1 MTHSDLMWHAYS
13 FIHHLLKFLVIAR
26 RRVGGVQGLH
36 FLSIYES
43 RHTYEI
49 SCQTSKWVLSRIND
63 SCHTWVSQNTRMN
76 ASCRR
81 SKALYFYCSCMSH
94 ATCVIESCH
103 IKEWV
108 MSQKN
113 ESCRMDESC
122 HIWKSHG
129 WVMSWGKESCH
140 TYEWVMSHIWMSHVT
155 HMNESCHAYE
165 W

>member
-63 SCHTWVSQNTRMN
+63 SCHTWVSQITRMN

-103 IKEWV
+103 IK
-108 MSQKN
+108 N
-113 ESCRMDESC
+113 ESCRRKMSRVVWMSHVTYERVMDGSC
-122 HIWKSHG
+122 LGGRSH
-129 WVMSWGKESCH
+129 VTHMNESCH
-140 TYEWVMSHIWMSHVT
+140 TYEWVMSHI
-155 HMNESCHAYE
+155 
-165 W
+165 